1 MVVLEDNQ
9 HVATQLSDG
18 VRLALIYKVVMLHT
32 IKLDR
37 TKSVKLTSFSMA
49 AGTQTLT

>member
-18 VRLALIYKVVMLHT
+18 VRLALIYKVIMYILHSLNEL
-32 IKLDR
+32 K
-37 TKSVKLTSFSMA
+37 
-49 AGTQTLT
+49 QTDP